1 MAVISLRKRFV
12 CFTLIAFLLLFIC
25 VSFSFGVSMS
35 FPQLTYLP
43 CGSESSVIVRYPVPE
58 FIKPFS
64 CSTQLNMT
72 FQLHMK
78 AKMVDKKRFLLLQK
92 SHMLLCVC

>member
-1 MAVISLRKRFV
+1 
-12 CFTLIAFLLLFIC
+12 
-25 VSFSFGVSMS
+25 MS
-35 FPQLTYLP
+35 FPQLTSLP

-78 AKMVDKKRFLLLQK
+78 AKMVDKKDFYCYKNLTCCYVSANKCKNVNNCWHLNIYEQNKFHAQL
-92 SHMLLCVC
+92 S